1 MKKIVITTDQIHLHG
16 GIEKVMA
23 TKVNYWVN
31 LPNVEVIILTTEQ
44 NNLPPRY
51 SLDNRVKL
59 LDLCVNYNRQK
70 SYLSIEN
77 IVKAIKHFIRQ
88 RKALKEVKPYAIISP
103 SYSFDHFWLPFL
115 KKNALLI
122 KECHSSGHNSF
133 KQRASASFINRIK
146 LGFNDWIAIKYN
158 YIIVLNQDEKQ
169 YITSENTV
177 VIPNPI
183 DLSDLMADVRAKQV
197 IAAGRLS
204 PIKQFDKLIEAWVLV
219 YKTMPDWQLHI
230 YGQDYLNTKQR
241 LLQKITDLGLDN
253 VVIIKDSVPNIP
265 KVMTG
270 YSIYAMTSESECFPM
285 VLLEALSVGLPIVS
299 FDCPNG
305 PRNIIKNQQD
315 GILVPSGDM
324 QALADVLLKLM
335 GNIENRSVMSRQAK
349 KNIERFSTPSIMKQW
364 QRLLGI

>member
-51 SLDNRVKL
+51 SLDNRVRL
-59 LDLCVNYNRQK
+59 LDLCINYNRQK

-88 RKALKEVKPYAIISP
+88 RKALKEVKPHAIISP
-103 SYSFDHFWLPFL
+103 SYSFDHFWLPFI
-115 KKNALLI
+115 KNNALLI
-122 KECHSSGHNSF
+122 KECHSSGHNSL

-146 LGFNDWIAIKYN
+146 LGFNDWIAKKYN
-158 YIIVLNQDEKQ
+158 YIIVLNKDEKQ
-169 YITSENTV
+169 YITSENSV

-183 DLSDLMADVRAKQV
+183 DLSDLMADVGAKQV

-204 PIKQFDKLIEAWVLV
+204 PIKRFDKLIEAWVLV
-219 YKTMPDWQLHI
+219 HKAMPDWQLHI

-241 LLQKITDLGLDN
+241 LQQQITDLGLDN
-253 VVIIKDSVPNIP
+253 VVIIKDSVLNIP
-265 KVMTG
+265 KVMTD

-335 GNIENRSVMSRQAK
+335 GNIENRSVMSKQAK
-349 KNIERFSTPSIMKQW
+349 KNIERFSTSTVMKQW

>member
-44 NNLPPRY
+44 NNLPPCY
-51 SLDNRVKL
+51 SLDNRVRL
-59 LDLCVNYNRQK
+59 LDLCINYNRQK

-88 RKALKEVKPYAIISP
+88 RKVLKEVKPHTIISP
-103 SYSFDHFWLPFL
+103 SYSFDHFWLPFI
-115 KKNALLI
+115 KNNALLI
-122 KECHSSGHNSF
+122 KECHSSGHNSL

-146 LGFNDWIAIKYN
+146 LAFNDWIAKKYN
-158 YIIVLNQDEKQ
+158 YIIVLNKDEKQ
-169 YITSENTV
+169 YITSENSV

-183 DLSDLMADVRAKQV
+183 DLSDLIADVRAKQV

-204 PIKQFDKLIEAWVLV
+204 PIKRFDKLIEAWVLV
-219 YKTMPDWQLHI
+219 HKAMPDWQLHI
-230 YGQDYLNTKQR
+230 YGQNYFNTKQR
-241 LLQKITDLGLDN
+241 LQQQITDLGLDN
-253 VVIIKDSVPNIP
+253 VIIIKDSVSNIP
-265 KVMTG
+265 KVMTE

-335 GNIENRSVMSRQAK
+335 GNIENRSVMSKQAK
-349 KNIERFSTPSIMKQW
+349 KNIERFSTSTVMKQW

>member
-44 NNLPPRY
+44 NNLPPCY
-51 SLDNRVKL
+51 SLDNRVRL
-59 LDLCVNYNRQK
+59 LDLCINYNRQK

-88 RKALKEVKPYAIISP
+88 RKVLKEVKPHTIISP
-103 SYSFDHFWLPFL
+103 SYSFDHFWLPFI
-115 KKNALLI
+115 KNNALLI
-122 KECHSSGHNSF
+122 KECHSSGHNSL

-146 LGFNDWIAIKYN
+146 LAFNDWIAKKYN
-158 YIIVLNQDEKQ
+158 YIIVLNKDEKQ
-169 YITSENTV
+169 YITSENSV

-183 DLSDLMADVRAKQV
+183 DLSDLMADVGAKQV

-204 PIKQFDKLIEAWVLV
+204 PIKRFDKLIEAWVLV
-219 YKTMPDWQLHI
+219 HKAMPDWQLHI
-230 YGQDYLNTKQR
+230 YGQNYFNTKQR
-241 LLQKITDLGLDN
+241 LQQQITDLGLDN
-253 VVIIKDSVPNIP
+253 VIIIKDSVSNIP
-265 KVMTG
+265 KVMTE

-335 GNIENRSVMSRQAK
+335 GNIENRSVMSKQAK
-349 KNIERFSTPSIMKQW
+349 KNIERFSTSTVMKQW